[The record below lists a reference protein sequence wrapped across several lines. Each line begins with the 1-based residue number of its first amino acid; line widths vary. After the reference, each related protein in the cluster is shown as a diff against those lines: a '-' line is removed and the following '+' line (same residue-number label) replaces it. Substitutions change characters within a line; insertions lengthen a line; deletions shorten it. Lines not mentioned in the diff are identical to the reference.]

1 MEVSN
6 SWCNNTWDGR
16 TVFLTGCRWVHLT
29 QTTHF
34 VSDYNNK
41 LRYFVRR
48 VDRSPPHLEAQ
59 RDQNR
64 AMTSANS
71 ARVCPINI
79 DTGSLHLLAISCRRT
94 ESYFSDYSHHSLFRN
109 FAIVLGFWNVGPSQ
123 RKRTPIVWPCGR
135 IVAATQCL
143 EGQNV
148 LNLIYYKYRVVLTM
162 LITALTSSSSC
173 DLSSIL
179 GTTNLKL
186 LDEFRRIH
194 NWSFCLPQKSY
205 LEGVTLRSNF
215 PAGI

>member
-71 ARVCPINI
+71 AQVCPINI
-79 DTGSLHLLAISCRRT
+79 DIGSLHLLAISCRKT
-94 ESYFSDYSHHSLFRN
+94 ESYFSDYSRHSLFRN

-135 IVAATQCL
+135 IVGCDSMSWGSKCL
-143 EGQNV
+143 EP
-148 LNLIYYKYRVVLTM
+148 
-162 LITALTSSSSC
+162 
-173 DLSSIL
+173 DIL
-179 GTTNLKL
+179 
-186 LDEFRRIH
+186 
-194 NWSFCLPQKSY
+194 
-205 LEGVTLRSNF
+205 
-215 PAGI
+215 

>member
-6 SWCNNTWDGR
+6 SSCNNTWDGKYG
-16 TVFLTGCRWVHLT
+16 TVFLIGCRWVHLT
-29 QTTHF
+29 PTTRF

-41 LRYFVRR
+41 LRYIVRR
-48 VDRSPPHLEAQ
+48 ADRSPPLEAQ
-59 RDQNR
+59 RDQNQ
-64 AMTSANS
+64 AMTSVNS

-79 DTGSLHLLAISCRRT
+79 DIGSLHLLAISCRST
-94 ESYFSDYSHHSLFRN
+94 ESYFSDCSRHSLFRN
-109 FAIVLGFWNVGPSQ
+109 FAIVLCFWNVGPSQ
-123 RKRTPIVWPCGR
+123 RKRSPIVWPCGR

-148 LNLIYYKYRVVLTM
+148 LNLIYYKYRAVLTM
-162 LITALTSSSSC
+162 LITELTSSWSC

-194 NWSFCLPQKSY
+194 NCCPKSY

>member
-1 MEVSN
+1 MELYFSLDVVGFISPRPPVSYPIIIIN
-6 SWCNNTWDGR
+6 YGILSGEL
-16 TVFLTGCRWVHLT
+16 TVPRPTSRPSVT
-29 QTTHF
+29 E
-34 VSDYNNK
+34 SD
-41 LRYFVRR
+41 R
-48 VDRSPPHLEAQ
+48 
-59 RDQNR
+59 NR

-71 ARVCPINI
+71 ARVCPITI
-79 DTGSLHLLAISCRRT
+79 DIGSLHLLPISCRST
-94 ESYFSDYSHHSLFRN
+94 ESYFSDYSRRSLFRN

-123 RKRTPIVWPCGR
+123 GKRTPIVWPCGR

-162 LITALTSSSSC
+162 LITELTSSSSC

-194 NWSFCLPQKSY
+194 NCCPKSY